1 MVMQKQG
8 IVTIFGSE
16 SNINGS
22 QNGLS
27 LSPIKKHDSSKDK
40 VTSEIDTWSSIL
52 NQKNKDEALQLK
64 TPPYIHP
71 LVKKSKNCL
80 SEKSLNICTESLGS
94 ETGSNDFSSSY
105 TSSEDNSSDDVDDE
119 KSNKKVNKVK
129 KSRYFPPPL
138 PSLTSQSQHSESQP
152 LQMRPHR
159 DNGRLFLFLQV
170 VSVPSHN
177 NFLAKRQN
185 GHLILTFANNV
196 DDDDDDDDDDVDE
209 EEEFEGDENVMEKTK
224 MCGLELVVNKEIEL
238 VDKSSK
244 WSKTKKFN
252 KFKEPNFKDVKVV
265 QHGGS
270 LPRSLP
276 LINGYEYYWR
286 NKASIDVVDQQNG
299 ISNKV
304 IVSRNMNI
312 YQASNDTLQQLFVLR
327 EKNGDYLFHNLKCY
341 KDSKTRRSFLFWDPC
356 CIAA

>member
-1 MVMQKQG
+1 
-8 IVTIFGSE
+8 
-16 SNINGS
+16 
-22 QNGLS
+22 L
-27 LSPIKKHDSSKDK
+27 D
-40 VTSEIDTWSSIL
+40 
-52 NQKNKDEALQLK
+52 QKNKDEALQQK

-71 LVKKSKNCL
+71 LVKKSKNYL
-80 SEKSLNICTESLGS
+80 SENSLNICTESLGS
-94 ETGSNDFSSSY
+94 ETGSNDFLSYY
-105 TSSEDNSSDDVDDE
+105 TSSEDNNSYDVDSE
-119 KSNKKVNKVK
+119 KLNKNMYNMK
-129 KSRYFPPPL
+129 KPRYFPPPL
-138 PSLTSQSQHSESQP
+138 PSLTSQSQHCKSQP

-177 NFLAKRQN
+177 NFFAKRQN
-185 GHLILTFANNV
+185 GHLILKFANN
-196 DDDDDDDDDDVDE
+196 DDNDDVDADDD
-209 EEEFEGDENVMEKTK
+209 EFEKDENVIEKTK
-224 MCGLELVVNKEIEL
+224 MCSLELVVNKEVEL

-244 WSKTKKFN
+244 WSETKKFN
-252 KFKEPNFKDVKVV
+252 KFKGPNFEDVKVV

-286 NKASIDVVDQQNG
+286 NKASINITDQQNG

-304 IVSRNMNI
+304 VVSRNMNI

-327 EKNGDYLFHNLKCY
+327 EKNGGEYLLHNLKCY

-356 CIAA
+356 RIAA